1 MPAARSESLGDITVE
16 MTVSWSSTHDL
27 ESPSQATGTDSC
39 WVTGFNFLALLCML
53 GRLKV
58 IRDLLVGQSSLSGLE
73 ASSSGG
79 VDAENFTSFSMHL
92 TTVGVDTDC
101 VEVLTQ
107 D

>member
-1 MPAARSESLGDITVE
+1 MPAAMSESLGDITVE

-39 WVTGFNFLALLCML
+39 WVTGFNFLM

-58 IRDLLVGQSSLSGLE
+58 IRDLLVGESSLSGLE